1 MKLQQLTIVLAGS
14 MLMLSCVSSKK
25 YQDLNKKYDELN
37 TSYTGVQGDLRTCRD
52 EKSELERKRAAS
64 DAEIES
70 LKKQMD
76 YLKQS
81 NNQAIETTGRLSVIT
96 GRRLKASK
104 NQWITLE

>member
-64 DAEIES
+64 EAEVES

-76 YLKQS
+76 YLKH
-81 NNQAIETTGRLSVIT
+81 
-96 GRRLKASK
+96 LKIAF
-104 NQWITLE
+104 